1 LIPREIV
8 RKLDITDTQKCVSEF
23 SENRIVCEW
32 LSSAQT
38 ANYLG
43 ISENALRIMVC
54 RRQIKFSK
62 FGRRLRF
69 QASDILLL
77 LKKGA

>member
-1 LIPREIV
+1 MENILLSD
-8 RKLDITDTQKCVSEF
+8 LDKSESQIF
-23 SENRIVCEW
+23 QNRIGCEW
-32 LSSAQT
+32 LSSKEA

-43 ISENALRIMVC
+43 ISENAIRIMVY

-69 QASDILLL
+69 RLRD
-77 LKKGA
+77 LKSLMLGRST